1 METKIYSEKQI
12 NEVAKFLLSGEVVC
26 FPTETV
32 FGLGVVFDDE
42 EAFAKL
48 VTVKRR
54 PADKPFTLMCADSED
69 IEKYAKISSKTK
81 EIIKRFMPGPLTI
94 IVDVR
99 DNVPSWVTL
108 NTGSIGIRISSLDLV
123 RDLIRQCGKPL
134 LVPSANRAGET
145 PAYSA
150 KEAYNIFKGDIPAI
164 IDGVATSRVPST
176 IIKISQD
183 ELTLI
188 RQGTVSFDEIKKIW
202 ED

>member
-12 NEVAKFLLSGEVVC
+12 KEVAEFLISGEVVC

-32 FGLGVVFDDE
+32 FGLGVVFDNE

-48 VTVKRR
+48 VAVKRR
-54 PADKPFTLMCADSED
+54 PADKPFTLMCADLED
-69 IEKYAKISSKTK
+69 IEKYAKINSKTK
-81 EIIKRFMPGPLTI
+81 EIIKQFMPGPLTI
-94 IVDVR
+94 IVDVH

-123 RDLIRQCGKPL
+123 RNLIRQCGKPL

-150 KEAYNIFKGDIPAI
+150 EEAYNIFAGDIPAI
-164 IDGVATSRVPST
+164 IDGVATSHVPST
-176 IIKISQD
+176 IIKISKN

-188 RQGTVSFDEIKKIW
+188 RQGTISFEEIKKIW